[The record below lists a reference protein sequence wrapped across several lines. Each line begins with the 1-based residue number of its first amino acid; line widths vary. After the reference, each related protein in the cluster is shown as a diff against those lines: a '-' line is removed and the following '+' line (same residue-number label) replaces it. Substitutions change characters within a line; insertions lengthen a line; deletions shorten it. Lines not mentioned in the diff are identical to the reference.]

1 MMNKRAALMTTGLAA
16 VLALAPM
23 TSAQAA
29 TKYKVDFDGQGT
41 YTVGADG
48 SAVVTGRAT
57 GTPFDGRY
65 RAVLRADDG
74 TLPDPGQCEPG
85 SATVRLDG
93 TRGRYLELSSDDEIC
108 GQYLQPLY
116 VVTHLF
122 TGRYD
127 VTMTSERRLRGGDG
141 FLEIRLATE
150 GRAGV
155 FAIDT

>member
-1 MMNKRAALMTTGLAA
+1 MNKHAALLTTGLAA
-16 VLALAPM
+16 ALALAPV
-23 TSAQAA
+23 TSAQAGP
-29 TKYKVDFDGQGT
+29 KYAVDVGGQGT
-41 YTVGADG
+41 YAVGADG
-48 SAVVTGRAT
+48 SAILTGTAT
-57 GTPFDGRY
+57 GAPFDGRY

-93 TRGRYLELSSDDEIC
+93 TRGRYLEVSSDDQVC
-108 GQYLQPLY
+108 GQFLQPPY

-127 VTMTSERRLRGGDG
+127 VTSTSERRLRGDDG

-150 GRAGV
+150 GRASV

>member
-1 MMNKRAALMTTGLAA
+1 MNKRAALLTTGLAA
-16 VLALAPM
+16 ALALAPV
-23 TSAQAA
+23 TSAQAGS
-29 TKYKVDFDGQGT
+29 KYKVDVRGQGT

-48 SAVVTGRAT
+48 SAVVTGTAT
-57 GTPFDGRY
+57 GAPFDGRY

-93 TRGRYLELSSDDEIC
+93 TRGRFLEVSSDDEVC
-108 GQYLQPLY
+108 GQFLQPPY

-127 VTMTSERRLRGGDG
+127 VTSTSERRLRGGDG

-150 GRAGV
+150 GRASV